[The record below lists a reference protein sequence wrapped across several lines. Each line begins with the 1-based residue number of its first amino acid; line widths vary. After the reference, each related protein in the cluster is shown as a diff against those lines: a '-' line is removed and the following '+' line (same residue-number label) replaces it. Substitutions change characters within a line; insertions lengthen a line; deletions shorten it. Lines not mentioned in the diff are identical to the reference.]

1 MGDRESKPAARFCP
15 SPRYIG
21 PVSGQ
26 ARSVRGLRLPPVR
39 ILGNELLEELGNT
52 HTALLGCNET
62 ALPSKFHMPHFG
74 GDQTDSVGRS
84 PNKTSDTMADDDQP
98 DASSWLPVI
107 GKSLAY
113 LCLAKA
119 MEREPDKY
127 KEVLDKVK
135 FLQGIGLSA
144 SDAAEAAGSTAHFV
158 SVMQSRRKRVKNGK
172 AKKKS
177 RGRR

>member
-1 MGDRESKPAARFCP
+1 
-15 SPRYIG
+15 
-21 PVSGQ
+21 
-26 ARSVRGLRLPPVR
+26 
-39 ILGNELLEELGNT
+39 
-52 HTALLGCNET
+52 
-62 ALPSKFHMPHFG
+62 
-74 GDQTDSVGRS
+74 
-84 PNKTSDTMADDDQP
+84 
-98 DASSWLPVI
+98 
-107 GKSLAY
+107 
-113 LCLAKA
+113 